1 MEIAETIFEV
11 SAVEARTT
19 FFEKLYVR
27 AFPVFARFAAG
38 LNASFEDTRDV
49 FQDALVIY
57 YQKVVE
63 EGFQPRTTPE
73 AYVVGI
79 AKHLWIRKYH
89 RDSNRVSLDEMERDV
104 AIADDFW
111 PTVNESRLLGFVER
125 TGRKCLELLRR
136 FYYDGIAL
144 RDIAAALGYRNEHA
158 ATVQKYRCIGK
169 LREAIK
175 TKAIDYEDFLS

>member
-1 MEIAETIFEV
+1 MEIAETTIEV
-11 SAVEARTT
+11 SAAAPRTT
-19 FFEKLYVR
+19 FFEELYRR

-63 EGFQPRTTPE
+63 ERFQAKTTPE

-79 AKHLWIRKYH
+79 AKHLWIRKYR
-89 RDSNRVSLDEMERDV
+89 RDSHRVSLDDLERD
-104 AIADDFW
+104 IAVPNDYW
-111 PTVNESRLLGFVER
+111 PTVNESRLLAFVER
-125 TGRKCLELLRR
+125 TGKRCLELLRR
-136 FYYDGIAL
+136 FYYEKVSL
-144 RDIAAALGYRNEHA
+144 RDIAVALGYRTEHA
-158 ATVQKYRCIGK
+158 AAVQKYRCIGK

-175 TKAIDYEDFLS
+175 TKAIDYEDFFS